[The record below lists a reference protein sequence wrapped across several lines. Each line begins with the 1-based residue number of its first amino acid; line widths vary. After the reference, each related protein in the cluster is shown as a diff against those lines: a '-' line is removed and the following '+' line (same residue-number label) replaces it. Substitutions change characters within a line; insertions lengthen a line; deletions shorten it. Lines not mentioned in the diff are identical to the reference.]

1 MWKRSSGQWI
11 LDPFAGSGTTG
22 IASTLLGRRFLGI
35 EQDES
40 FIEMSRMRREE
51 LNLPQV
57 AELYRSKIKDLNKLN
72 FTVNEEESL
81 YGDLPF

>member
-1 MWKRSSGQWI
+1 
-11 LDPFAGSGTTG
+11 
-22 IASTLLGRRFLGI
+22 LLGRHFLGI

-57 AELYRSKIKDLNKLN
+57 AELYRSKIKDLNKIDL
-72 FTVNEEESL
+72 TTLTGLREEEHS

>member
-11 LDPFAGSGTTG
+11 LDPFSGSSTTG

-51 LNLPQV
+51 LNLPHV
-57 AELYRSKIKDLNKLN
+57 AEQYRSKIKDLNKLN
-72 FTVNEEESL
+72 FTINEEETL